1 MKYFSAIKNDFM
13 NFFGKWKE
21 LENIILSEGTQPP
34 KDMCGMYSLKS
45 GLAIKYR
52 YHVTLHRPKEAK
64 QEGKHK
70 RGSLNLSLKGE

>member
-1 MKYFSAIKNDFM
+1 MEYYSVIKNKDIT
-13 NFFGKWKE
+13 NFAGKWKE

-64 QEGKHK
+64 QEGRPKG
-70 RGSLNLSLKGE
+70 RSLNFI